1 LAYGHFKK
9 KISKIV
15 VNFILS
21 FFTQDCL
28 HSCIQEIE
36 NTFRAARDSLATHLQ
51 QEQKTTSS
59 SQPAAASSPAAKTA
73 NANNN
78 NNSSSNN
85 SKLMETDN
93 QGAVATA
100 ADAGSE
106 RSSQTP
112 TEVFS
117 VDWLYVA

>member
-1 LAYGHFKK
+1 VHFFPNKQHC
-9 KISKIV
+9 SKLYSV
-15 VNFILS
+15 LL
-21 FFTQDCL
+21 QDCL

-78 NNSSSNN
+78 NNSSSSNS